1 MLMNKKMISLL
12 FLFILLT
19 VVLSGCT
26 SNTSEQVVDYKT
38 DFEFTL
44 LNGTKKNMSE
54 YHGKVVLLD
63 FFGVYCQP
71 CQYQM
76 LVLEKIFEEYKDKNL
91 EIISIDVWIASGET
105 SDLVISFLQSAKDQ
119 GVYLDWIF
127 GLDDAVGT
135 LLNKYANNGVPMI
148 YILDKNG
155 NIYYSKNTYTE
166 YSVIKS
172 KLDEILD

>member
-1 MLMNKKMISLL
+1 MNKKTIIPLV
-12 FLFILLT
+12 LFIIFFLILA
-19 VVLSGCT
+19 GCT
-26 SNTSEQVVDYKT
+26 SNNSEQVVDYKT

-63 FFGVYCQP
+63 FFGVYCEP

-76 LVLEKIFEEYKDKNL
+76 LVLEQIFEEYKDRNL
-91 EIISIDVWIASGET
+91 QIISIDVWVSTIGET

-119 GVYLDWIF
+119 DVYLDWTF

-135 LLNKYANNGVPMI
+135 LLNKYANKGVPMI

-155 NIYYSKNTYTE
+155 NIYYSKNAYTE
-166 YSVIKS
+166 YSVLKN
-172 KLDEILD
+172 KLDELLD